1 MDLFV
6 HPSGPFGGPFFVW
19 GGSSEP
25 GEPPLA
31 TALLSK
37 GDFVGRMVPA
47 SLFTHEECSQS
58 ESVFLLI
65 FTGIMTAYVS
75 KQIVVWF
82 LFHSLAMFWSTYFP
96 FSYREAKANGRLRA
110 IFIATILIGVLGPLI
125 ALVFLKD
132 GFYASNFFSSFCTA
146 RNPTILFS
154 VSTVPLSLLL
164 WINSSLFTLIMWKI
178 FKVSPKI

>member
-1 MDLFV
+1 
-6 HPSGPFGGPFFVW
+6 
-19 GGSSEP
+19 
-25 GEPPLA
+25 
-31 TALLSK
+31 
-37 GDFVGRMVPA
+37 MVPA

-110 IFIATILIGVLGPLI
+110 IFIATILIGVLGSTNCSGFSKRR
-125 ALVFLKD
+125 FLCVQ
-132 GFYASNFFSSFCTA
+132 FLFFILHSEKSYYSFFCLHRPPQSVA
-146 RNPTILFS
+146 MDKQFS
-154 VSTVPLSLLL
+154 VYPHHVENLQSES
-164 WINSSLFTLIMWKI
+164 
-178 FKVSPKI
+178 